1 MTARISASRHAAGPA
16 IIVGALLIVAGGAY
30 SQPSER
36 PAGHPAAQPVPR
48 PAGQPVL
55 QSGWSL
61 PVPAGTTIHEIEPT
75 SVAARSRQRIRL
87 IPDLVIKER
96 GDDLNYVFGTR
107 APSVDVDADGN
118 IYVAEPMPRTGR
130 VLVFDADGEFLRMI
144 GRPGQGPGEYLQPF
158 MVEWAG
164 DTLFVFDPGQ
174 SRLTRWNAAGEL
186 LGGHRSDL
194 VRTFRA
200 IRGMADGSLVGT
212 RRVSAPS
219 GGFDSGF
226 LAVLR
231 VDPDI
236 NEQVELV
243 QVPWPARIVDPGF
256 GEIARTEPNVF
267 YAGATPPGVAVAA
280 DGSVYVSTLDEYQ
293 VLAYEPD
300 GTVRW
305 ALRSAWPRQ
314 PLDDG
319 EVDWLMQ
326 FHNTRFPERRRSRI
340 EWPDR
345 QYALGDIKVDAH
357 GRLYVFPYVPRG
369 SGLDER
375 PVDVYSPDG
384 EQLFSG
390 VMSGPLANL
399 SWQTPPANGPMLARA
414 WQAVA
419 GDFIYG
425 IAIGA
430 DTDEWQVVRHRLS
443 WPD

>member
-1 MTARISASRHAAGPA
+1 M
-16 IIVGALLIVAGGAY
+16 VAGGAY
-30 SQPSER
+30 SEPSER
-36 PAGHPAAQPVPR
+36 TSGQPVP
-48 PAGQPVL
+48 
-55 QSGWSL
+55 QSDWRL
-61 PVPAGTTIHEIEPT
+61 PVPAGTTIHEFEPT
-75 SVAARSRQRIRL
+75 SSAVRSRQRITVV
-87 IPDLVIKER
+87 PDLVIKER
-96 GDDLNYVFGTR
+96 GDDLHYVFGSR
-107 APSVDVDADGN
+107 APSVEVDTDGN
-118 IYVAEPMPRTGR
+118 IYIAEPMPRTGR
-130 VLVFDADGEFLRMI
+130 VLVFDADGEFVRMI
-144 GRPGQGPGEYLQPF
+144 GRSGQGPGEYLQPF
-158 MVEWAG
+158 AVEWAG
-164 DTLFVFDPGQ
+164 DALFVFDPGQ

-186 LGGHRSDL
+186 LGGQRSDAL
-194 VRTFRA
+194 RTFRS
-200 IRGMADGSLVGT
+200 IRGLADGSLVGT
-212 RRVSAPS
+212 RRINLPD
-219 GGFDSGF
+219 GDFDTGF

-236 NEQVELV
+236 NEQVQFV
-243 QVPWPARIVDPGF
+243 RAPYPPRIIDPGF
-256 GEIARTEPNVF
+256 GEIARTEPNAF

-305 ALRSAWPRQ
+305 ALRAASPRQ

-319 EVDWLMQ
+319 EVDWLMEH
-326 FHNTRFPERRRSRI
+326 HNVRFPQRRRSAI

-369 SGLDER
+369 SDLDER

-390 VMSGPLANL
+390 VMSGPMANL

-425 IAIGA
+425 IAIGRG
-430 DTDEWQVVRHRLS
+430 TDEWQVVRHRLS